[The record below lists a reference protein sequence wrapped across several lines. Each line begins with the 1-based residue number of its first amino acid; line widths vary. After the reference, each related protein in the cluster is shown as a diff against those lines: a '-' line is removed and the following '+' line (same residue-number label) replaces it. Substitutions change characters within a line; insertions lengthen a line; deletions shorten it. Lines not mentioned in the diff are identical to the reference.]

1 MASTKPKPNTDLA
14 DPAQFTPETGLK
26 PAEYRQVAEA
36 LGPVLADSY
45 QLFIKTQGVH
55 WNISGANFYGL
66 HKLTM
71 AQYEDLYAAIDEIAE
86 RIRSLGEPA
95 PATYRAYGEMSNIRD
110 EETRT
115 ALMDQVRTL
124 IRDNGTI
131 CKTLR
136 AAIKTSDE
144 MNDVVTV
151 DMLTARLAR
160 HEQNGWMLRMSA
172 SDT

>member
-1 MASTKPKPNTDLA
+1 MATTNPKPTNDRA

-26 PAEYRQVAEA
+26 PAEYRKVAEA

-55 WNISGANFYGL
+55 WNVSGANFFGL
-66 HKLTM
+66 HKLTEE
-71 AQYEDLYAAIDEIAE
+71 QYQDLYAAIDGIAE
-86 RIRSLGEPA
+86 RIRALGEPA
-95 PATYRAYGEMSNIRD
+95 PATYRAYGEMSHIRD

-115 ALMDQVRTL
+115 APLDQVRML

-136 AAIKTSDE
+136 AAIKVSED
-144 MNDVVTV
+144 NDDVVTA
-151 DMLTARLAR
+151 DMLTTRLAR

-172 SDT
+172 TDA